1 MMNKLN
7 GLKIILATPR
17 GFCAGV
23 ERAVGILQK
32 AIDAFDSPVYVKHE
46 VVHNKH
52 IIADFKK
59 KGVKFIED
67 IDLVPDNSI
76 LIYSAH
82 GVSKSVKEAAK
93 LKKSKNI
100 RCYLPIGNEGSYRGS

>member
-67 IDLVPDNSI
+67 IDSF
-76 LIYSAH
+76 
-82 GVSKSVKEAAK
+82 GKSHIFLTENYEIANFQ
-93 LKKSKNI
+93 SQ
-100 RCYLPIGNEGSYRGS
+100 